1 MLAWNKYPYLQ
12 NLFQNATMWL
22 RDTGMLNKLR
32 DDELNAPFH
41 VPDPVVRVNE
51 PLTLYQVG
59 IAFMVEAG
67 GLVIGLLVFLLELFC
82 KSRWIKPWKQTSK

>member
-32 DDELNAPFH
+32 DDELNATVH
-41 VPDPVVRVNE
+41 EPDPKVRINE
-51 PLTLYQVG
+51 PLNFYQIG
-59 IAFMVEAG
+59 IAFMVVAG
-67 GLVIGLLVFLLELFC
+67 GLVLALFGFLLELC
-82 KSRWIKPWKQTSK
+82 YLRR